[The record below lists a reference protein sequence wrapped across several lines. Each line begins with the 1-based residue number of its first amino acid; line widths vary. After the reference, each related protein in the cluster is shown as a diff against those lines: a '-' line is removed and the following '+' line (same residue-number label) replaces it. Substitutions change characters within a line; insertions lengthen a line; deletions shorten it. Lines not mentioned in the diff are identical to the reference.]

1 MESENLPVLIDA
13 KTEYT
18 RQLTQI
24 LIPRLYEGFVSIYE
38 EATQNCEDDKSLIM
52 FQKFLSKIPEWTA
65 TMLTEEYERIQKKSN
80 CDWLHD
86 LIMGVFVSHTKVLA
100 SIKLKTDPLRDKPLK
115 IKIPQGHLFIHECY
129 KQCAREIW
137 KNPYLF
143 YHKVSQCDQ
152 QRNMRETY
160 TVINDNIEET
170 IRRLLPV
177 KTILQEYLG
186 EQYREDDNDIVSE
199 IQVNQLSNVKNMV
212 AKEINTTQ
220 IVDEDD
226 TDDEYSTISIGEKAI
241 RPSTELT
248 VLSKKNP
255 SLKDNTSPASEEAK
269 SQHSKEDESPEIE
282 ISIVKSKAT
291 VPEEVSRIEPKVDL
305 PEKDDDSG
313 EEDENDEDDAGKVDE
328 TTHKDNDDQ
337 NKESEKEPEKESKDE
352 STEKKHVSQDR
363 DISENVDD
371 AIEKTQ
377 NVPDEKGSEKDKS
390 SENKSE
396 LSLIYSP
403 ALQEKTKNK
412 ITEIDFEKLLQVKE
426 ASQPAS
432 SISSRPNTEKSNRQI
447 HYAFQES

>member
-18 RQLTQI
+18 RQLTQL

-115 IKIPQGHLFIHECY
+115 IKIPQGPLFIHECY

-241 RPSTELT
+241 RPTTELT

-255 SLKDNTSPASEEAK
+255 SLKDDTSPASDEGK
-269 SQHSKEDESPEIE
+269 SQPSKEDESPEIE

-291 VPEEVSRIEPKVDL
+291 VPEEVSRVELKVES
-305 PEKDDDSG
+305 PEK
-313 EEDENDEDDAGKVDE
+313 DAGKVDE
-328 TTHKDNDDQ
+328 TTHKDDDDQ
-337 NKESEKEPEKESKDE
+337 HKESEKESEKESKDE
-352 STEKKHVSQDR
+352 STEKKQVSQDK

-377 NVPDEKGSEKDKS
+377 NVPEEKGSEKDKS

-403 ALQEKTKNK
+403 ALQEKNKNK